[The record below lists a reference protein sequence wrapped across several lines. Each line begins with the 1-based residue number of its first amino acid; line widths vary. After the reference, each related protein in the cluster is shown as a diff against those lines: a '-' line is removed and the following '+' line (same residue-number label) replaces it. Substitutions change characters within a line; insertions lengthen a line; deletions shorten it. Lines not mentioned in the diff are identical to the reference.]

1 MTRHHTPDDETVRA
15 ALLVKQAKVS
25 RILELFHGE
34 QISTFCIAERLK
46 MSEAE
51 VCALLDEV
59 DRGR

>member
-1 MTRHHTPDDETVRA
+1 MTAVSRADDETVRN

-34 QISTFCIAERLK
+34 QISTFCIAERLN
-46 MSEAE
+46 MSEEE